1 MNNRVYEDWDLISYA
16 NSSGSTIESGDL
28 VDITNLV
35 GIAQNDI
42 ADGTTG
48 VLQTKG
54 VFTLPKYNNLVI
66 SQGDR
71 VYWDTS
77 NEEVDKTA
85 EDQTYVGIAWAA
97 AAQTATTVQV
107 AINFPTK
114 VEINES

>member
-1 MNNRVYEDWDLISYA
+1 MNNRVYDEAEVLVWT
-16 NSSGSTIESGDL
+16 NSTGSDVDSGDL
-28 VDITNLV
+28 VDLTNLV
-35 GIAQNDI
+35 GVAQGDI
-42 ADGTTG
+42 DNGDSG
-48 VLQTKG
+48 ILHVKG
-54 VFTLPKYNNLVI
+54 VFSLPKDDNLAI
-66 SQGDR
+66 SQGER

-97 AAQTATTVQV
+97 AAQTATTVDV